1 MLYRHRRDIV
11 LRIVI
16 CFLRPQLKCQVI
28 VSIQLGNMENHK
40 ENTDKDID
48 FHLQMPSQNN
58 EFVMV
63 NVNTKERM
71 RRLPVEKEIQMIQYN
86 TIQYNITLFIPIT
99 SSFRRAQYIKY

>member
-40 ENTDKDID
+40 ENTDKDVD

-63 NVNTKERM
+63 NVITKERM

-86 TIQYNITLFIPIT
+86 TIQYNTIQYNFIH
-99 SSFRRAQYIKY
+99 SNYIVV